1 MKILLDE
8 NIPTKLKVDFGEDY
22 QILTVQ
28 DMGWLGKKN
37 GELLG
42 LTALAGFEIFI
53 TLDKNLRFQQNLG
66 KFDLKF
72 IVLLAKDN
80 KLQTLRPSI
89 PKIKELLSSNDLQKL
104 NIISLQETPGNKND
118 ISE

>member
-8 NIPTKLKVDFGEDY
+8 NLPTKLKYDFGENHE
-22 QILTVQ
+22 VFAVR

-42 LTALAGFEIFI
+42 LAAFHQFDILL
-53 TLDKNLRFQQNLG
+53 TLDKNLKHQQSIH

-72 IVLLAKDN
+72 IVLLSLDSKH
-80 KLQTLRPSI
+80 QTLQPFMVKVKSV
-89 PKIKELLSSNDLQKL
+89 L
-104 NIISLQETPGNKND
+104 NSGNIAKVTEISLD
-118 ISE
+118 

>member
-8 NIPTKLKVDFGEDY
+8 NLPTKLKYDFGENHK
-22 QILTVQ
+22 VFAVR

-42 LTALAGFEIFI
+42 LAAFHQFDILL
-53 TLDKNLRFQQNLG
+53 TLDKNLKHQQSIH

-72 IVLLAKDN
+72 IVLLSLDSKH
-80 KLQTLRPSI
+80 QTLQPFMAKVKSV
-89 PKIKELLSSNDLQKL
+89 L
-104 NIISLQETPGNKND
+104 NSGNIAKVTEISLD
-118 ISE
+118 

>member
-8 NIPTKLKVDFGEDY
+8 NLPTKLKFDFGEDFETF
-22 QILTVQ
+22 TVR

-42 LTALAGFEIFI
+42 LAVFHGFDIFL
-53 TLDKNLRFQQNLG
+53 TLDKNLKFQQSIY

-72 IVLLAKDN
+72 ITLLSIDNKHQTLQPFIEKVKVLLNGGD
-80 KLQTLRPSI
+80 I
-89 PKIKELLSSNDLQKL
+89 PKLSE
-104 NIISLQETPGNKND
+104 IIVN
-118 ISE
+118 